1 MTNKKLHLDFGGY
14 SDAGTKAL
22 NQDAFTALIP
32 SEHSA
37 RKFKGAAACIAD
49 GVSCSTNA
57 QHASQTA
64 ATNFISDYF
73 STPDFWTV
81 KQSASRVIS
90 SINSWL
96 YQQNKQNETRTD
108 GHVTTFSALIIKSH
122 TAHILHVGDSRIYLL
137 RDGQLELL
145 TRDHNYR
152 RSNANI
158 LSRALGIEPQLELD
172 YSSLQVKLGDR
183 FILTSDGVHDVLNS
197 KELQQHT
204 SGEENLEKLAA
215 DTCKAALEKG
225 SDDNISCLL
234 AEVASLPIE
243 RLQEVN
249 QNLKELVI
257 PPVLEPGNTIDNFE
271 IIRSLHNGTRSHVYV
286 AKDKSNNELR
296 VLKMPSINFADDTG
310 YLELF
315 AREQW
320 IGRKLSHPR
329 IMKIYLPPLS
339 SKFLYHCCEYL
350 PGNTLRQWM
359 IDNPRPNLTQVR
371 EILDGIIQSVR
382 VLHRNKMVHRDL
394 KPENFIIDQDGS
406 IYLIDFG
413 AMKIAGVEEFKQ
425 QIDNNSPLGDM
436 AYSAPETL
444 LYSTATS
451 SSDLFSIATIIYEML
466 SGELP
471 FKPLRSNTD
480 LPKSLDRWNYL
491 PLNKTK
497 DSQSEIP
504 DWVNSVIKKALS
516 PNPDYR
522 YQAMSELQHD
532 LNSPTPDMLKA
543 LELKPLIERNPIGF
557 WKGVCL
563 ILFSLVVAQWWW
575 LAN

>member
-1 MTNKKLHLDFGGY
+1 MKKKLHLDFGGY
-14 SDAGTKAL
+14 SDAGAKPL
-22 NQDAFTALIP
+22 NQDAFTALTP

-49 GVSCSTNA
+49 GVSCSSNA
-57 QHASQTA
+57 QSASQTA
-64 ATNFISDYF
+64 VTNFISDYF

-81 KQSASRVIS
+81 QQSASKVIS

-108 GHVTTFSALIIKSH
+108 GYVTTFSALIIKSH

-137 RDGQLELL
+137 RDGILERL

-152 RSNANI
+152 RHNENI

-172 YSSLQVKLGDR
+172 YRSLQVKLGDR
-183 FILTSDGVHDVLNS
+183 FILTTDGVHDVLNP
-197 KELQQHT
+197 KELVQQT
-204 SGEENLEKLAA
+204 SGETNLEELASN
-215 DTCKAALEKG
+215 TCKAALKKG

-234 AEVASLPIE
+234 AEVSSLPIE

-249 QNLKELVI
+249 QNLKELTI

-271 IIRSLHNGTRSHVYV
+271 IIRSLHNGTRSHVYL
-286 AKDKSNNELR
+286 AKDQSNEELR
-296 VLKMPSINFADDTG
+296 VLKMPSTNFADDTD

-329 IMKIYLPPLS
+329 IMKIYSPPLS

-350 PGNTLRQWM
+350 PGDTLRQWM
-359 IDNPRPNLTQVR
+359 IDNPHPNLTQVR
-371 EILDGIIQSVR
+371 DILDGMIQSVR

-394 KPENFIIDQDGS
+394 KPENFIINQDGS

-413 AMKIAGVEEFKQ
+413 TMKIAGVEELEQKL
-425 QIDNNSPLGDM
+425 DADSPLGDM

-444 LYSTATS
+444 LYSTSTS
-451 SSDLFSIATIIYEML
+451 SSDLFSIATIVYEML
-466 SGELP
+466 SGQLP
-471 FKPLRSNTD
+471 FKPLNSNTD
-480 LPKSLDRWNYL
+480 LPKNLGRWNYR
-491 PLNKTK
+491 PLNKTV

-504 DWVNSVIKKALS
+504 DWVNSVMEKALS

-522 YQAMSELQHD
+522 YQVMSEFQHE
-532 LNSPTPDMLKA
+532 LNSPNPDILKA

-557 WKGVCL
+557 WKGLSL
-563 ILFSLVVAQWWW
+563 ILFSLVIVQWWW
-575 LAN
+575 LTN